1 MKIQV
6 CNVLCYML
14 TYTLYVFNVL
24 NTILSTFFKKVRS
37 IKQYWN
43 NGVVIRELWQNR
55 EKKKH
60 FLNRKKETTVWVKF
74 AGT

>member
-55 EKKKH
+55 EKKNS
-60 FLNRKKETTVWVKF
+60 FGTEKKKQLSE
-74 AGT
+74 

>member
-55 EKKKH
+55 EKNSFGTEKKKQ
-60 FLNRKKETTVWVKF
+60 LSE
-74 AGT
+74 

>member
-43 NGVVIRELWQNR
+43 NGVVIRELWQIR
-55 EKKKH
+55 EKKTV
-60 FLNRKKETTVWVKF
+60 LEQKKETTVWVKF